1 MVLYAH
7 KTKLNKYN
15 WLSSNLHVLK
25 IHSFIYFYEKKKVG
39 GFFFTLLPCILE
51 LVIINWHFH

>member
-7 KTKLNKYN
+7 KTRLNKYN

-25 IHSFIYFYEKKKVG
+25 ILSFIYFYEKKKVG
-39 GFFFTLLPCILE
+39 VVFFTLLPCILE

>member
-7 KTKLNKYN
+7 KTRLSKYN

-39 GFFFTLLPCILE
+39 VFFLLFYPA
-51 LVIINWHFH
+51 F